1 MPWSLLLRGGSVVDG
16 SGAPARRA
24 DVAIE
29 GERIAAVAPSLAGQ
43 AARVVDATDKVVAPG
58 FIDMHSHSD
67 LFYFACPSAES
78 KIRQG
83 VTTEVVG
90 MCSFSAAPVPPGQ
103 QALVKG
109 WTGGLTGVEPDLRWE
124 TFGQYL
130 DTLRS
135 VRPAVNVVHFVGH
148 GALRIAAMGFE
159 ARPAE
164 GGEIKTMERH
174 LGEALDAGAWGF
186 STGLVYPPS
195 SYADTREIV
204 ALARAMAPRGGQY
217 SSHIRGE
224 SSMLLDSIA
233 EAIRIG
239 EDAGVRV
246 EVSHVK
252 ASGRENWPKLDAAL
266 RMLDD
271 ARARGVDVAGDVYPY
286 NAGSTK
292 MDNLM
297 PAWSHEGGLTKLLE
311 RLADP
316 KLRRRITDECL
327 VDGERWGTV
336 SQGGVGFDQ
345 IFIAS
350 CKRRELEGLNLAQLA
365 QQSGQAPAEAL
376 MNLLLEERCTVG
388 MVSFSQSIE
397 NVAKVLAH
405 PALTIGSDSIPL
417 FEGEGDKAGKPHPR
431 SYGTFPRV
439 LSEYAR
445 ERRLFSLETAV
456 NKMTGLPAQR
466 LGLRE
471 RGLVQPGYF
480 ADLTVFDPR
489 AVKDESTYPDPHRY
503 PTGIPFVIV
512 NGAVA
517 VDAGRV
523 TARAGRV
530 LAPSR

>member
-1 MPWSLLLRGGSVVDG
+1 MAWSLLIRGGSVVDG

-24 DVAIE
+24 DVAVE
-29 GERIAAVAPSLAGQ
+29 GERIVAVAPSLSGE
-43 AARVVDATDKVVAPG
+43 AARVVDATGQVVAPG

-90 MCSFSAAPVPPGQ
+90 MCSFSQAPVRPEQ

-109 WTGGLTGVEPDLRWE
+109 WVGGIGLTPDLQWE

-130 DTLRS
+130 DALRR
-135 VRPAVNVVHFVGH
+135 VRPAVNVAHFVGH

-164 GGEIKTMERH
+164 AGDIRAMEHH

-195 SYADTREIV
+195 SYADTRELI
-204 ALARAMAPRGGQY
+204 ALARAMARRGGQY
-217 SSHIRGE
+217 ASHIRGE

-239 EDAGVRV
+239 EEAGVRV

-252 ASGRENWPKLDAAL
+252 ASGRENWPKIDAAL

-297 PAWSHEGGLTKLLE
+297 PAWAHEGGITRLLE

-316 KLRRRITDECL
+316 KIRRRIAGECL

-336 SQGGVGFDQ
+336 AQGGVGFDQ

-350 CKRRELEGLNLAQLA
+350 CRRRELEGLSLAQLA
-365 QQSGQAPAEAL
+365 RQSGQAPADAL
-376 MNLLLEERCTVG
+376 MSLLLDERCTVS

-405 PALTIGSDSIPL
+405 PALTVGSDSIPL
-417 FEGEGDKAGKPHPR
+417 FEGAGDKPGKPHPR

-439 LSEYAR
+439 LGEYTR
-445 ERRLFSLETAV
+445 ERKLLSLETAV
-456 NKMTGLPAQR
+456 HKMSGLPAQR
-466 LGLRE
+466 LALRD

-480 ADLTVFDPR
+480 ADLTVFDP
-489 AVKDESTYPDPHRY
+489 ATVKDESTYPDPHRY
-503 PTGIPFVIV
+503 PTGIPFVVV

-517 VDAGRV
+517 VDGSRV
-523 TARAGRV
+523 AARAGRV
-530 LAPSR
+530 LAPAR

>member
-1 MPWSLLLRGGSVVDG
+1 MAWSLLIRGGSVVDG

-24 DVAIE
+24 DVAVE
-29 GERIAAVAPSLAGQ
+29 GDRIAAVAPSLAGE
-43 AARVVDATDKVVAPG
+43 AARVVEATGHVVAPG
-58 FIDMHSHSD
+58 FVDMHSHSD

-90 MCSFSAAPVPPGQ
+90 MCSFSQAPVRPEQ

-109 WTGGLTGVEPDLRWE
+109 WVGGIGLTPELRWE

-130 DTLRS
+130 DMLRS
-135 VRPAVNVVHFVGH
+135 VRPAVNVAHFVGH
-148 GALRIAAMGFE
+148 GALRIAAMGFD

-164 GGEIKTMERH
+164 AGEIKTMERH

-217 SSHIRGE
+217 SSHVRGE

-239 EDAGVRV
+239 EEGGVRV
-246 EVSHVK
+246 EISHVK

-297 PAWSHEGGLTKLLE
+297 PAWAHEGGLAKLLE

-316 KLRRRITDECL
+316 KVRRRITDECL

-350 CKRRELEGLNLAQLA
+350 CRRRELEGLNLAQLA
-365 QQSGQAPAEAL
+365 QQSGQAPADAL
-376 MNLLLEERCTVG
+376 MGLLLDERCTVS

-417 FEGEGDKAGKPHPR
+417 FEGAGDKPGKPHPR

-466 LGLRE
+466 LGLRD
-471 RGLVQPGYF
+471 RGLVQPGFF

-489 AVKDESTYPDPHRY
+489 TVKDESTYPDPHRY
-503 PTGIPFVIV
+503 PTGIPLVVV
-512 NGAVA
+512 NGAIA
-517 VDAGRV
+517 VDDGRMV
-523 TARAGRV
+523 SRAGRV
-530 LAPSR
+530 LAPR

>member
-1 MPWSLLLRGGSVVDG
+1 MPWSLLIRGGSVVDG

-24 DVAIE
+24 DVAVE
-29 GERIAAVAPSLAGQ
+29 GERIAAVASSLAGD
-43 AARVVDATDKVVAPG
+43 AARVVDATGKVVAPG

-90 MCSFSAAPVPPGQ
+90 MCSFSQAPLRPEH
-103 QALVKG
+103 QALVEG
-109 WTGGLTGVEPDLRWE
+109 WVGGIGLTPDLKWQ

-130 DTLRS
+130 DALRS

-164 GGEIKTMERH
+164 AGEIKTMERH

-233 EAIRIG
+233 EAISIG
-239 EDAGVRV
+239 EQAGVRV

-297 PAWSHEGGLTKLLE
+297 PAWSHEGGMTKLLE

-316 KLRRRITDECL
+316 KLRRRITEECL

-350 CKRRELEGLNLAQLA
+350 CRRRELEGLNLAQLA

-376 MNLLLEERCTVG
+376 MNLLLEERCTVS

-417 FEGEGDKAGKPHPR
+417 FEGGGDKPGKPHPR

-456 NKMTGLPAQR
+456 NKMTGMPAQR

-489 AVKDESTYPDPHRY
+489 TVKDESTYPDPHRY
-503 PTGIPFVIV
+503 PTGIPLVIV

-517 VDAGRV
+517 VDDGRV

-530 LAPSR
+530 LAPAR

>member
-1 MPWSLLLRGGSVVDG
+1 MPWSLLIRGGSVVDG

-24 DVAIE
+24 DVAVE
-29 GERIAAVAPSLAGQ
+29 GDRIAAVAPSLVGEAT
-43 AARVVDATDKVVAPG
+43 RVVDASGKMVAPG

-67 LFYFACPSAES
+67 LFYFGCPSAES

-90 MCSFSAAPVPPGQ
+90 MCSFSQAPLRPEQ
-103 QALVKG
+103 QALVLG
-109 WTGGLTGVEPDLRWE
+109 WVGGIGPTPDLKWE

-130 DTLRS
+130 DTLRG

-148 GALRIAAMGFE
+148 GAVRIAAMGFE

-164 GGEIKTMERH
+164 TGEIKTMERY
-174 LGEALDAGAWGF
+174 LGEALDAGAWGL

-195 SYADTREIV
+195 SYADTREII

-239 EDAGVRV
+239 EEAGVRV
-246 EVSHVK
+246 EISHVK

-297 PAWSHEGGLTKLLE
+297 PAWSHEGGITKLLE

-388 MVSFSQSIE
+388 MVSFSQSID

-489 AVKDESTYPDPHRY
+489 TVKDESTYPDPHRY
-503 PTGIPFVIV
+503 PTGIPLVIV

-523 TARAGRV
+523 SARAGRV
-530 LAPSR
+530 LTPAR

>member
-1 MPWSLLLRGGSVVDG
+1 VPWSLLIRGGSVVDG

-24 DVAIE
+24 DVAVE
-29 GERIAAVAPSLAGQ
+29 GERIAAVAPSLSGE
-43 AARVVDATDKVVAPG
+43 AARVIDASGKIVAPG

-90 MCSFSAAPVPPGQ
+90 MCSFSQAPLRPEQ
-103 QALVKG
+103 QSLVEG
-109 WTGGLTGVEPDLRWE
+109 WVGGIGMTPDLKWE

-130 DTLRS
+130 DALRS

-159 ARPAE
+159 ARAAE
-164 GGEIKTMERH
+164 AGEIKTMERH

-195 SYADTREIV
+195 SYSDTREIV
-204 ALARAMAPRGGQY
+204 ALARVMAPRGGQY
-217 SSHIRGE
+217 ASHIRGE

-239 EDAGVRV
+239 EEAGVRV

-297 PAWSHEGGLTKLLE
+297 PAWAHEGGMTKLLE

-316 KLRRRITDECL
+316 TVRRRITEQCL

-365 QQSGQAPAEAL
+365 RQSGQAPAEAL

-388 MVSFSQSIE
+388 MVSFSQSID

-417 FEGEGDKAGKPHPR
+417 FEGAGDKPGKPHPR
-431 SYGTFPRV
+431 TYGTFPRV
-439 LSEYAR
+439 LSEYSR

-466 LGLRE
+466 LGLRD

-480 ADLTVFDPR
+480 ADLTVFDPTT
-489 AVKDESTYPDPHRY
+489 VKDESTYPDPHRY
-503 PTGIPFVIV
+503 PTGIPLVIV
-512 NGAVA
+512 NGTIA
-517 VDAGRV
+517 VDDARV
-523 TARAGRV
+523 SARAGRV
-530 LAPSR
+530 LAPAR